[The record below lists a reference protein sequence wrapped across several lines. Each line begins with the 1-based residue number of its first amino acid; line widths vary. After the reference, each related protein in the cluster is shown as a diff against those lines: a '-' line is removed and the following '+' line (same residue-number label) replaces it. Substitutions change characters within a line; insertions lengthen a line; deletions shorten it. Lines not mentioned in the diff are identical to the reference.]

1 MVPAASMPQG
11 PARVMAMGV
20 PVQMPGVIMT
30 PQPATMPVE
39 TAAVPVV
46 STSPAAVSKATPV
59 VQVPQ
64 MTPVSS
70 ITQVPQMTP
79 VSSISQV
86 PQMTPVSSI
95 TQVPQMT
102 PVSSITQVPQVVPKA
117 AASAPKQHP
126 QLNLKPHT
134 GSRRGSIEKPRGLTD
149 EQIRDMV
156 GELRPRDA

>member
-1 MVPAASMPQG
+1 MVPAGSMPQG

-70 ITQVPQMTP
+70 I
-79 VSSISQV
+79 S
-86 PQMTPVSSI
+86 
-95 TQVPQMT
+95 QVPQMT